1 MQAYAHTV
9 YPVDFNIHFFY
20 LHAITLFQAA
30 ITLASTMQESPAPAF
45 VILNNSYK
53 STHTNHLFSHFVT
66 FLTY

>member
-1 MQAYAHTV
+1 MRTPYILLILTSIS
-9 YPVDFNIHFFY
+9 FTFT
-20 LHAITLFQAA
+20 AITLFQAA